1 MVYKRGNLQKAHA
14 MDIAHRGIATGPYPY
29 KTPSCVEA
37 QVSAYRP
44 KMTDAGVRPTHSVS
58 ATNETGE
65 VTTVE
70 VAGELPL
77 TILVDGYEI
86 VTLMTLGTH
95 PELLALGY
103 LRNQRLITALDS
115 IESVRVDWE
124 TESVHLKT
132 TAGTGGRLQDKLTK
146 RTVTTGCGQGTI
158 FSCTIDGLYETQLS
172 PMTLRRSQVVGLM
185 KSLAQYNEIYKTA
198 GAVHGCALCSTEAV
212 EIFVEDV
219 GRHNAADTIAGKM
232 WLDRLSGRNKILY
245 STGRLTSE
253 IVMKAALMEIPAIVS
268 RSGITHMGLNLSQ
281 DLGMIMVARLKG
293 GKFLVYSGQKHF
305 IYD

>member
-1 MVYKRGNLQKAHA
+1 
-14 MDIAHRGIATGPYPY
+14 
-29 KTPSCVEA
+29 VEK
-37 QVSAYRP
+37 QVSPYRP
-44 KMTDAGVRPTHSVS
+44 EMTDAGVRPTHTVSVI
-58 ATNETGE
+58 NESGE
-65 VTTVE
+65 AKAVE
-70 VAGELPL
+70 IAGELPL

-95 PELLALGY
+95 PEQLALGY
-103 LRNQRLITALDS
+103 LRNQRLITDLEA

-124 TESVHLKT
+124 TESVNIITKD
-132 TAGTGGRLQDKLTK
+132 GNGGRLQKKLTK

-172 PMTLRRSQVVGLM
+172 PMELRQSQVTGLM
-185 KSLAQYNEIYKTA
+185 KSIAQYNDIYKAA

-232 WLDRLSGRNKILY
+232 WLDRISGRNKIFY

-253 IVMKAALMEIPAIVS
+253 IVMKAALMEIPAIIS
-268 RSGITHMGLNLSQ
+268 RSGITYMGLTLSQ
-281 DLGMIMVARLKG
+281 DLGMIMIARLKG
-293 GKFLVYSGQKHF
+293 GKFF
-305 IYD
+305 IYNGQEHFVHDL